1 MGRTQME
8 MNELFKALSDPTR
21 RRILQLL
28 KKSDRTATDIMKEIR
43 ISQPTLSHHLDVL
56 KRARLIVGE
65 REGQF
70 IRFSLDMSVFQ
81 MSVDYLMKFVVKE

>member
-1 MGRTQME
+1 ME

-28 KKSDRTATDIMKEIR
+28 KKSDRTATDLMKEIR

>member
-1 MGRTQME
+1 ME

-28 KKSDRTATDIMKEIR
+28 QKGDRTATDIMKESR
-43 ISQPTLSHHLDVL
+43 VSQPTLSHHLDVL

>member
-1 MGRTQME
+1 

-28 KKSDRTATDIMKEIR
+28 KKSDRTATDLMKEIR